1 MDTRSDFTDAVIVD
15 NGRVVMRVSTNAPTG
30 EMVTYRTKLA
40 GESANSNDRQNPA
53 DRRRGRVS
61 RSGIYI
67 GNALL
72 MMELPFGY
80 CDYERQEDQAVNQ

>member
-15 NGRVVMRVSTNAPTG
+15 NGRVVMRVTTNAPNG
-30 EMVTYRTKLA
+30 EMVTYGVQQT
-40 GESANSNDRQNPA
+40 GETAKPNDRNKPA
-53 DRRRGRVS
+53 GGKRGRVS
-61 RSGIYI
+61 RSSIYV

-80 CDYERQEDQAVNQ
+80 CEYESQNDQAVNQ

>member
-30 EMVTYRTKLA
+30 EMVAYRAKLT
-40 GESANSNDRQNPA
+40 GESANSNDRNNPA
-53 DRRRGRVS
+53 HSRLGRVS
-61 RSGIYI
+61 RSRIYI

-80 CDYERQEDQAVNQ
+80 CDYERQEGQAVNQ

>member
-30 EMVTYRTKLA
+30 EMVAYRTKLTR
-40 GESANSNDRQNPA
+40 ESANSNDRNNPA
-53 DRRRGRVS
+53 GSRRGRVS
-61 RSGIYI
+61 RSRIYI

-80 CDYERQEDQAVNQ
+80 CECERQKDQAVNQ